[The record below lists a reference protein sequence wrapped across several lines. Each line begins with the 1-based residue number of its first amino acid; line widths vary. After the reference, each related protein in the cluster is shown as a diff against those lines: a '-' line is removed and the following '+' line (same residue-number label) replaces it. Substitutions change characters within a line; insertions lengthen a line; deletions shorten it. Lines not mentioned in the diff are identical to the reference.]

1 MTVGTL
7 CGNCGVENVA
17 GAKFCSQ
24 CGHSLAGLQSVES
37 ERRQIT
43 VFFSDLSGF
52 TALSEQLDPEEV
64 QKIVTGVFENATRLV
79 EKYGGRIDKF
89 QGDSVMGVLGDPV
102 VHEDDAERAVRAVL
116 ELHAVVDELSPD
128 IEPLIG
134 RPIMMHTGINSGL
147 VVTSGAE
154 FDNAVGDAINV
165 AARLESLSEPG
176 EILIGPETA
185 QLVEGIFDLEDH
197 GTHVLKGKGEP
208 VPVTRVRGYARTRVE
223 PSRREARFVG
233 RQEELG
239 VLLGAVERLRD
250 GESSAIAVKAEA
262 GAGKTRLLAE
272 FRRQLPDEVQ
282 WLEGRAYAYGENIP
296 YAIVIDLLSRALD
309 IHEDDEPAQVEAKLH
324 AACENLTADPDKAY
338 PPLGRLFGIP
348 LPEGVVLDRESYRRR
363 LLETV
368 TEMAESLAARGPTV
382 LAFQDLH
389 WADASTTELIKKL
402 YAGLGNPVVMVANY
416 RPEFTLGLPDARDLE
431 LGQLSARQT
440 GELISS
446 LLEESTPPQ
455 GLVEFIQDR
464 TDGNPFFVEEI
475 VNSLLETGVL
485 ESHNGTW
492 AMNAVPDDVGL
503 PTSIRGVIGARIDRL
518 DDRRRRVLREAS
530 VVGRNFLYEIVR
542 RVATDDTDLKPS
554 LDVLEDADLIRKK
567 VPDPDLE
574 YLFKHALIQ
583 DVAYEGLLKSKR
595 QELHARTAAAIETQF
610 SGKLEEVTE
619 TLAFHWSRSG
629 DLERAVAA
637 LIAAGEKAMERFALT
652 ESQAHYRAA
661 HEMLEEA
668 PPSTAR
674 DRGIVDLLL
683 SWAFLSYYQ
692 ARLYDLGVLL
702 RKHQDSVDRVGTV
715 EEKGM
720 WLAWLGWTYSMADG
734 NQSLAISTL
743 DEAISV
749 GRSENLPWVIA
760 YAQTWRTIPLLSK
773 GAAKEC
779 ISAAEEALTLC
790 GDPYGDPYV
799 WSKATFGV
807 GIAKAFKGEFEQ
819 AMALAEE
826 LVAFGE
832 ASGNVRAQV
841 LGYVIEIYLAAF
853 ALDRAW
859 SDEAF
864 TGMMGAGPDPLFE
877 HVAAPFRAVI
887 LAMSDDLGP
896 AREYVDDQRHR
907 FIEGLNLKFFDEAL
921 GVIDGLYKI
930 AQGELVEGFAE
941 LEVMAAGEEVPRWSR
956 HLSEMV
962 LANAYAE
969 VAMADAGFMD
979 AIRNLRFV
987 IRYGVRA
994 KREAA
999 RRLEHVLGELD
1010 NWGLGGLRLN
1020 VELTYARLLEHQ
1032 GNKKEAISH
1041 LEAAIESI
1049 EPLGDTAG
1057 QATARAMLVR
1067 LENP

>member
-7 CGNCGVENVA
+7 CGNCGTENVA
-17 GAKFCSQ
+17 GARFCNQ
-24 CGHSLAGLQSVES
+24 CGHSLVGSSPGES

-52 TALSEQLDPEEV
+52 TALSEQLDPEDV
-64 QKIVTGVFENATRLV
+64 QRIVTGIFENAARIV

-89 QGDSVMGVLGDPV
+89 QGDAVMAVFGDPV

-116 ELHAVVDELSPD
+116 ELHAAVDEMSPD

-134 RPIMMHTGINSGL
+134 RPIAMHTGINSGL

-185 QLVEGIFDLEDH
+185 RLVEGIFDLVDH
-197 GTHVLKGKGEP
+197 GSNVVKGKGEP
-208 VPVTRVRGYARTRVE
+208 VPVTRVLGYAKTRVE

-233 RQEELG
+233 REEELG

-250 GESSAIAVKAEA
+250 GESCVIAIEAEA
-262 GAGKTRLLAE
+262 GTGKTRLLAE
-272 FRRQLPDEVQ
+272 FRSQIPDKVQ

-296 YAIVIDLLSRALD
+296 YAMVIDLLSRALD
-309 IHEDDEPAQVEAKLH
+309 IHEDDQASHVEAKLH
-324 AACENLTADPDKAY
+324 AACENLTAEPERSY
-338 PPLGRLFGIP
+338 PPLARLFGIP
-348 LPEGVVLDRESYRRR
+348 LPEGATLDRESYGRR

-368 TEMAESLAARGPTV
+368 TEMAESLAAEGPTV
-382 LAFQDLH
+382 LALQDLH
-389 WADASTTELIKKL
+389 WADASTVDLIKKL
-402 YAGLGNPVVMVANY
+402 YAGLSTPVVMVANY
-416 RPEFTLGLPDARDLE
+416 RPEFTLELPDTRGLV

-440 GELISS
+440 SELIVS
-446 LLEESTPPQ
+446 LLEESTPPE

-485 ESHNGTW
+485 KSHNGTW
-492 AMNAVPDDVGL
+492 AMNGAPDDVGL

-530 VVGRNFLYEIVR
+530 VVGREFLYEIVR

-554 LDVLEDADLIRKK
+554 LDVLEDADLIRQKK
-567 VPDPDLE
+567 PDPDLE
-574 YLFKHALIQ
+574 YLFKHALTQ
-583 DVAYEGLLKSKR
+583 DVAYEGLLKSER
-595 QELHARTAAAIETQF
+595 EELHARTAAAIESQF
-610 SGKLEEVTE
+610 SGRFEEVTE

-629 DLERAVAA
+629 DLEKAVEA
-637 LIAAGEKAMERFALT
+637 LIAAGEKAMERFALA

-661 HEMLEEA
+661 YEMLEGK
-668 PPSTAR
+668 PSSPGR
-674 DRGIVDLLL
+674 DRGLVDLFL

-702 RKHQDSVDRVGTV
+702 RKHQGSVDRVGSV

-720 WLAWLGWTYSMADG
+720 WLAWLGWTYSVADG
-734 NQSLAISTL
+734 NHRLAISTL

-760 YAQTWRTIPLLSK
+760 YAQAWRTISLLTE
-773 GAAKEC
+773 GAVEEC
-779 ISAAEEALTLC
+779 ISAAEEALRLC
-790 GDPYGDPYV
+790 GDPYNDPYV
-799 WSKATFGV
+799 WSKATFGL
-807 GIAKAFKGEFEQ
+807 GFSRAFRGEFQQ

-826 LVAFGE
+826 LVGFGE
-832 ASGNVRAQV
+832 ESGNVRAQAMGH
-841 LGYVIEIYLAAF
+841 LIEIYLAAF
-853 ALDRAW
+853 ALDRTW
-859 SDEAF
+859 SDAAF
-864 TGMMGAGPDPLFE
+864 AGMMDAAPDPVFE
-877 HVAAPFRAVI
+877 HVGAPFRAVI
-887 LAMSDDLGP
+887 LAMSEDLGP
-896 AREYVDDQRHR
+896 AREYVDDQRRR
-907 FIEGLNLKFFDEAL
+907 FIEDLNVNVLADLLEMIEAL
-921 GVIDGLYKI
+921 FKMR
-930 AQGELVEGFAE
+930 QGAPLQGFAD
-941 LEVMAAGEEVPRWSR
+941 LEAKAIGEDVPKLLRGCAEVF
-956 HLSEMV
+956 

-969 VAMADAGFMD
+969 VAMADAGLMD

-987 IRYGVRA
+987 IRYGRKA
-994 KREAA
+994 RREAA
-999 RRLEHVLGELD
+999 RRLEEVLGELD

-1032 GNKKEAISH
+1032 GSKKEAAEH
-1041 LEAAIESI
+1041 LEAGIAFI
-1049 EPLGDTAG
+1049 EPLGETAG
-1057 QATARAMLVR
+1057 LKTAREMLAR
-1067 LENP
+1067 LKNP